1 MFGLGLPEIAI
12 ILIVLAIFF
21 FGGEKISE
29 LARGLGRFTGEFK
42 KGKAEM
48 EKEIKKAGK
57 ELELDQ
63 KIKINRKA

>member
-1 MFGLGLPEIAI
+1 MFGLGFPEIAI

-42 KGKAEM
+42 KGKTEI
-48 EKEIKKAGK
+48 EKEIKKAEK
-57 ELELDQ
+57 ELKSDI